1 MSQIYAFHFHMK
13 HSFRNRELLSFIF
26 VDSVQCMSTIKGSL
40 LPEFRAEM
48 IIKDMNRFVSFIL
61 RFDRCFFAEKMFLLW
76 YFLCRLKWFCVTS
89 YMNTLN
95 IQDEIIFVLEIYIV
109 YMHYCDLLTY
119 INQMIYFPFMPP
131 HCIHI
136 FEFLFEKMSSK
147 LFIRLFRN
155 PMNTIY
161 TSFSYRF

>member
-61 RFDRCFFAEKMFLLW
+61 RFDRCFFCYDEKMFHGISYVDWNGFVSRKKYLRWNNFW
-76 YFLCRLKWFCVTS
+76 YRNLYSIHAFMRSSNIYQSIDLFFFYSTS
-89 YMNTLN
+89 LHSY
-95 IQDEIIFVLEIYIV
+95 IWVFVWKNV
-109 YMHYCDLLTY
+109 
-119 INQMIYFPFMPP
+119 
-131 HCIHI
+131 
-136 FEFLFEKMSSK
+136 K
-147 LFIRLFRN
+147 
-155 PMNTIY
+155 
-161 TSFSYRF
+161 